1 MLSYVK
7 FLELLEQLFGIM
19 PRTDN
24 TVGKGNLYIKFEYEF
39 DLFQVSSQVAF
50 IINNE
55 NTHIE
60 Q

>member
-1 MLSYVK
+1 MK
-7 FLELLEQLFGIM
+7 FLDLLEQLFSIM

>member
-1 MLSYVK
+1 
-7 FLELLEQLFGIM
+7 M
-19 PRTDN
+19 PRTDS
-24 TVGKGNLYIKFEYEF
+24 TVGKGKLYIKFEYEF